1 MKNINSSKQ
10 IFFDFGRD
18 YDAQIDNFFFT
29 KKNEV
34 LSSQIKELI
43 NNNLSDNI
51 FISGEQ
57 GSGKTFLL
65 NSVLNEIQS
74 KEKISLYIDV
84 SKLKAE
90 NNNFEGLESS
100 FLLCLD
106 NVDKCEKDIQIQI
119 FNLINECKNTETIL
133 LLTSN
138 YGINEINVFADLQ
151 SRIAQMNG
159 FYINELEDTDV
170 KGAIKFISKKLN
182 INLDDDSVNYLE
194 LFIRRDFFSI
204 KQMLSDLDRYIY
216 SEKKQ
221 PSKMMVAKFIKQL
234 GS

>member
-34 LSSQIKELI
+34 LSSQMKELI

-51 FISGEQ
+51 FINGEQ

-65 NSVLNEIQS
+65 NSVLNEIQT

-151 SRIAQMNG
+151 SRIAQMNK

-182 INLDDDSVNYLE
+182 IN
-194 LFIRRDFFSI
+194 F
-204 KQMLSDLDRYIY
+204 
-216 SEKKQ
+216 
-221 PSKMMVAKFIKQL
+221 
-234 GS
+234 